1 MYHTVFLCL
10 MWYSDNIELNKE
22 AKVKM
27 KRIPSAIYI
36 AYCIP
41 FILIA
46 CATTPGNKALDT
58 YAPESEITITST
70 QTLVSKAE
78 AKNKDYTSHY
88 DADICYNITPDFIT
102 NNSEYSIFKYEKSC
116 ASFLLY
122 DDELYLLDN
131 HMGGYGI
138 TSMALADLNKDA
150 QYELY
155 FTFSWGSGIHRSQI
169 GYFDPNTKKVTIF
182 DDSIFISDTML
193 TIDTNGNLYVN
204 SVTSDFYEQD
214 SNVDFSVKAQDRIG
228 SIVLK
233 QNKITAEIDPEILK
247 QKPYT
252 PHPSKI
258 ERLKY
263 FLEKIF

>member
-1 MYHTVFLCL
+1 M
-10 MWYSDNIELNKE
+10 
-22 AKVKM
+22 
-27 KRIPSAIYI
+27 
-36 AYCIP
+36 
-41 FILIA
+41 IA

-58 YAPESEITITST
+58 CAPESEITITST
-70 QTLVSKAE
+70 QTLVSEAE

-102 NNSEYSIFKYEKSC
+102 NNSEFSIFKYEKSN
-116 ASFLLY
+116 ASFLMY
-122 DDELYLLDN
+122 DDELYLLDD

-169 GYFDPNTKKVTIF
+169 GYFNSSTKKVTIF
-182 DDSIFISDTML
+182 DDSIFFSDTML
-193 TIDTNGNLYVN
+193 TMDTDGNLYVN

-214 SNVDFSVKAQDRIG
+214 SDVDFSVTAEDRIG

-233 QNKITAEIDPEILK
+233 HNKITAEIDPEILK
-247 QKPYT
+247 QKPNM
-252 PHPSKI
+252 PQPSKI